1 MKGIGHMKSLSI
13 LGIVFLAGAVLA
25 GCSGGSASGTVV
37 DGLGTLEVHLTDA
50 PLDMSTVAH
59 VFVTITN
66 VIVYPGV
73 DGMGDEEPMPIPLM
87 TTPREFDL
95 LTLTG
100 GLTELLAE
108 DMIPA
113 GFYQRVRL
121 EVSDARIVF
130 TDGTEEPLKIESHK
144 VDIPIPFELMAGDE
158 MAVLLD
164 FDAEASVK
172 VTATGSD
179 KFILRPVVNG
189 SKM

>member
-1 MKGIGHMKSLSI
+1 MTGTDHMKSLSI
-13 LGIVFLAGAVLA
+13 LGIVFLAGAALA
-25 GCSGGSASGTVV
+25 GCSGGSGSGSV
-37 DGLGTLEVHLTDA
+37 DGFGTLEVHLTDA
-50 PLDMSTVAH
+50 PLDMSTVAN

-66 VIVYPGV
+66 IIVFPGV
-73 DGMGDEEPMPIPLM
+73 DGMDDEEPVPIPLM

-121 EVSDARIVF
+121 EVSEARIVF

-158 MAVLLD
+158 VGVLLD